1 MKLALLVCLASAV
14 LVACSINRPI
24 AAAPEP
30 AALGDYLAA
39 HRPPDLLITDSAG
52 HSRWIHNP
60 RLDGDTL
67 RGVRS
72 RELPRWQVAI
82 PLTTVRSVAAP
93 QFSTG
98 RTAVLVASVLG
109 ALTFA
114 VLILSGSQPDY

>member
-1 MKLALLVCLASAV
+1 MRLALVVCLAPAV
-14 LVACSINRPI
+14 LAACSINRPI
-24 AAAPEP
+24 PAAPEP

-52 HSRWIHNP
+52 RARWIHNP

-98 RTAVLVASVLG
+98 RTAVLVGSVLG
-109 ALTFA
+109 AATIA
-114 VLILSGSQPDY
+114 ILILSGVTPDY